1 MEVEKPVAELK
12 KSKED
17 ARTSIGLNAY
27 SHFITTKKTEMSD
40 KPGLT
45 WNQDILEISMDELAY
60 ILCLMCKEASQPDGS
75 KYPPDILHLIF
86 LSIQHYLSNS
96 GRPDNI
102 FTDEIYHRFTDL
114 LHEEIKHWKINIDPL
129 SSVILNSRIN
139 EETLWNAKQ
148 LGAHSPY
155 ILLSTL
161 IYFNAKHFQL
171 KTIENHKALAFCR
184 IQKHI
189 RKMGSGRAMF
199 LRYYPGAG
207 KKGK

>member
-1 MEVEKPVAELK
+1 MK
-12 KSKED
+12 
-17 ARTSIGLNAY
+17 
-27 SHFITTKKTEMSD
+27 
-40 KPGLT
+40 GLT
-45 WNQDILEISMDELAY
+45 WNQDILGISMDELAY
-60 ILCLMCKEASQPDGS
+60 VLCLMCKEAVQPDGT

-86 LSIQHYLSNS
+86 LSIQHHLSNS

-102 FTDEIYHRFTDL
+102 FTDQIYRRFTDL
-114 LHEEIKHWKINIDPL
+114 LHEEIKEWEIVRHGISD
-129 SSVILNSRIN
+129 VILNTHIN

-189 RKMGSGRAMF
+189 RKMGPARSMF

-207 KKGK
+207 KKGCFYFVPVLKTVQLGSF